1 MPSITGFHH
10 LSFTVSDREKSVA
23 WYQDVMGFERHSEV
37 TADTFTRTRLRQ
49 PESGIVITFAEHSE
63 GSGDRFAETRTG
75 LDHLSLQVLSIE
87 DLRAWKRRFEEH
99 GVDHSELK
107 ETGSGAAMI
116 TFRDPDNIQLELY
129 ATQVAP
135 ALRVSYGARTRPS

>member
-23 WYQDVMGFERHSEV
+23 WYEEVMGFQRHSEV
-37 TADTFTRTRLRQ
+37 EADTFTRTRLRQ
-49 PESGIVITFAEHSE
+49 PESGIVITFTEHAQ
-63 GSGDRFAETRTG
+63 GSHDRFSETRTG
-75 LDHLSLQVLSIE
+75 LDHLSLEVPGIE

-99 GVDHSELK
+99 GVNHSEIK

-116 TFRDPDNIQLELY
+116 TFRDPDNIQLELF
-129 ATQVAP
+129 ATQ
-135 ALRVSYGARTRPS
+135 

>member
-23 WYQDVMGFERHSEV
+23 WYQEVMGFERHSEV
-37 TADTFTRTRLRQ
+37 QADTFTRTRLRQ
-49 PESGIVITFAEHSE
+49 PESGIVITFTEHSQ

-75 LDHLSLQVLSIE
+75 LDHLSLQVPSIE

-99 GVDHSELK
+99 GVDHSEIK
-107 ETGSGAAMI
+107 KTGSGAALI
-116 TFRDPDNIQLELY
+116 TFRDPDNIQLELF
-129 ATQVAP
+129 ASQ
-135 ALRVSYGARTRPS
+135 